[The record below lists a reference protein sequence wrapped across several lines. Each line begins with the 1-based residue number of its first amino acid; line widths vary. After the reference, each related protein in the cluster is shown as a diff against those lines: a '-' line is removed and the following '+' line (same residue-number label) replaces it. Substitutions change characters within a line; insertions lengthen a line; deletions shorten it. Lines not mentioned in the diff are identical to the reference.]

1 MKKFISMSKLLFL
14 IVAVFSVKAFP
25 LQENIE
31 CKKVSWGQLFKNQSE
46 LIGTKVCLVGYYG
59 HLDFYEDRAALENMS
74 KQYLVFPFY
83 GDVNESGKPVNIE
96 VIKSEP
102 SNVFDE
108 QAKSALS
115 RWEYHPKVVDGIA
128 QVDTGLDVTIEF
140 KRSDK

>member
-1 MKKFISMSKLLFL
+1 MSKLLFL

-83 GDVNESGKPVNIE
+83 GDVTEGFVKRCSNRMLLVEGVISSHEKSKAPRIRKVTRLSPFSDPEYSCLDQISGFVN
-96 VIKSEP
+96 
-102 SNVFDE
+102 
-108 QAKSALS
+108 
-115 RWEYHPKVVDGIA
+115 
-128 QVDTGLDVTIEF
+128 
-140 KRSDK
+140 

>member
-14 IVAVFSVKAFP
+14 IVSVFSVKAFP

-59 HLDFYEDRAALENMS
+59 HLVFYEDHAALENMS

-83 GDVNESGKPVNIE
+83 GDVTEGFVKRCSDRMLLVEGVISSHEKSKAPRIRKVTRLSPFSDPEYSCLDQISGFVN
-96 VIKSEP
+96 
-102 SNVFDE
+102 
-108 QAKSALS
+108 
-115 RWEYHPKVVDGIA
+115 
-128 QVDTGLDVTIEF
+128 
-140 KRSDK
+140 

>member
-83 GDVNESGKPVNIE
+83 GDVTEGFVKRCSNRMLLVEGVISNHEKSKAPRIRKVTRLSPFSDPEYSCLDQISGFVN
-96 VIKSEP
+96 
-102 SNVFDE
+102 
-108 QAKSALS
+108 
-115 RWEYHPKVVDGIA
+115 
-128 QVDTGLDVTIEF
+128 
-140 KRSDK
+140 

>member
-83 GDVNESGKPVNIE
+83 GDVTEGFVKRCSNRMLLVEGVISSHEKSKAPRIRKVTRLSPFSDLEYSCLDQISGFVN
-96 VIKSEP
+96 
-102 SNVFDE
+102 
-108 QAKSALS
+108 
-115 RWEYHPKVVDGIA
+115 
-128 QVDTGLDVTIEF
+128 
-140 KRSDK
+140 

>member
-59 HLDFYEDRAALENMS
+59 HLDFYEDRAALDNMS

-83 GDVNESGKPVNIE
+83 GDVTEGFVKRCSNRMLLVEGVISSHEKSKAPRIRKVTRLSPFSDPEYSCLDQISGFVN
-96 VIKSEP
+96 
-102 SNVFDE
+102 
-108 QAKSALS
+108 
-115 RWEYHPKVVDGIA
+115 
-128 QVDTGLDVTIEF
+128 
-140 KRSDK
+140 

>member
-14 IVAVFSVKAFP
+14 IVAVFSVKEFP
-25 LQENIE
+25 LHENIE

-83 GDVNESGKPVNIE
+83 GDVTEGFVKRCSNRMLLVEGVISSHEKSKAPRIRKVTRLSPFSDPEYSCLDQISGFVN
-96 VIKSEP
+96 
-102 SNVFDE
+102 
-108 QAKSALS
+108 
-115 RWEYHPKVVDGIA
+115 
-128 QVDTGLDVTIEF
+128 
-140 KRSDK
+140 

>member
-1 MKKFISMSKLLFL
+1 VQPFFVLFIWSF
-14 IVAVFSVKAFP
+14 
-25 LQENIE
+25 
-31 CKKVSWGQLFKNQSE
+31 
-46 LIGTKVCLVGYYG
+46 
-59 HLDFYEDRAALENMS
+59 
-74 KQYLVFPFY
+74 
-83 GDVNESGKPVNIE
+83 DVNESGKPVNIE

>member
-83 GDVNESGKPVNIE
+83 GDVTEGFVKRCSNIMLLVEGVISSHEKSKAPRIRKVTRLSPFSDPEYSCLDQISGFVN
-96 VIKSEP
+96 
-102 SNVFDE
+102 
-108 QAKSALS
+108 
-115 RWEYHPKVVDGIA
+115 
-128 QVDTGLDVTIEF
+128 
-140 KRSDK
+140 

>member
-83 GDVNESGKPVNIE
+83 GDVTEGFVKRCSNRMLLVEGVISSHEKSKAPRIRKVTRLSPFSDPEYSCLDQISGFVN
-96 VIKSEP
+96 
-102 SNVFDE
+102 
-108 QAKSALS
+108 
-115 RWEYHPKVVDGIA
+115 
-128 QVDTGLDVTIEF
+128 
-140 KRSDK
+140 

>member
-59 HLDFYEDRAALENMS
+59 HLDFYEDRAALEKMS

-83 GDVNESGKPVNIE
+83 GDVTEGFVKRCSNRMLLVEGVISSHEKSKAPRIRKVTRLSPLSDPEYSCLEQISGFVN
-96 VIKSEP
+96 
-102 SNVFDE
+102 
-108 QAKSALS
+108 
-115 RWEYHPKVVDGIA
+115 
-128 QVDTGLDVTIEF
+128 
-140 KRSDK
+140 

>member
-83 GDVNESGKPVNIE
+83 GDLTEGFVKRCSNRMLLVEGVISSHEKSKAPRIRKVTRLSPFSDPEYSCLDQISGFVN
-96 VIKSEP
+96 
-102 SNVFDE
+102 
-108 QAKSALS
+108 
-115 RWEYHPKVVDGIA
+115 
-128 QVDTGLDVTIEF
+128 
-140 KRSDK
+140 

>member
-1 MKKFISMSKLLFL
+1 MKYSLAIITSLFL
-14 IVAVFSVKAFP
+14 FGCSTTP
-25 LQENIE
+25 LQ
-31 CKKVSWGQLFKNQSE
+31 
-46 LIGTKVCLVGYYG
+46 
-59 HLDFYEDRAALENMS
+59 DRPSAEVETRSAPKYPMAAVNNKTEGFVTMS
-74 KQYLVFPFY
+74 F
-83 GDVNESGKPVNIE
+83 DVNESGKPINIE